1 MLGARGRMAWL
12 RRVLSIVAV
21 CAATIG
27 CTGPAQDAEGR
38 SPTSGPGS
46 TADRPDG
53 AVAQGVSTFVVGDEV
68 WSGGGVYFEERVGES
83 SKFVDVVDVYRRFDS
98 EGEEVGST
106 RIDGLG
112 DSFVFTAFAI
122 AAPNDT
128 AFLLENRCPV
138 PVGTG
143 DTGFGCGQPTPRLI
157 RISPG
162 GDTVIDLQRS
172 VSDEA
177 MLMTPVAATDDTL
190 AIVAEPLNGSP
201 VLSFINLDTGDA
213 TTTDLPEGVGASS
226 VCGQDDAMYAVSQS
240 SDNGIAAK
248 PVSLH
253 RSPIGEDAVWATLGT
268 VVLNADA
275 VGVEDVRLAC
285 APSFAVWAN
294 MNQPAAILVTFD
306 LDTGTGV
313 EESNFWEDP
322 QVSSVALCA
331 GESGVVISGTSPD
344 RQTAHYR
351 PITKAGPAGIG
362 NELERAGEFRTPPVG
377 CPVGKRI
384 VDASQTGAT
393 AEPAHVVR

>member
-1 MLGARGRMAWL
+1 MSGARGRTAWL
-12 RRVLSIVAV
+12 RRVLSIAAA

-68 WSGGGVYFEERVGES
+68 WSGGGVYVAERVGAS
-83 SKFVDVVDVYRRFDS
+83 PKLVNVVDVYHRFDS
-98 EGEEVGST
+98 EGEEIGTT
-106 RIDGLG
+106 RIDGLD
-112 DSFVFTAFAI
+112 DSFVFNASAI
-122 AAPNDT
+122 VAPNDT
-128 AFLLENRCPV
+128 ALLLENRCPV

-143 DTGFGCGQPTPRLI
+143 DTGFGCGRPTPRLI
-157 RISPG
+157 RISPE
-162 GDTVIDLQRS
+162 GDMVIDLQRP
-172 VSDEA
+172 VSAEA
-177 MLMTPVAATDDTL
+177 MMMTLVAATDETL

-213 TTTDLPEGVGASS
+213 TTTDLPKGVGASS

-240 SDNGIAAK
+240 SENGIAAK
-248 PVSLH
+248 SVSLH
-253 RSPIGEDAVWATLGT
+253 RSPIGEDAAWARLGT

-275 VGVEDVRLAC
+275 VGVEGARLAC
-285 APSFAVWAN
+285 AQSFAVWAT
-294 MNQPAAILVTFD
+294 MNQPAAVVVTFD
-306 LDTGTGV
+306 MVTGAGV
-313 EESNFWEDP
+313 EEPNVWEDP

-344 RQTAHYR
+344 RQAAHYR
-351 PITKAGPAGIG
+351 PITKASPAGSGI
-362 NELERAGEFRTPPVG
+362 ELERVGEFRTPPVG